1 MFIYIQSLLDAW
13 TSPFSMDEGKW
24 NTITVIH
31 YHKDMEICHEY
42 TYTEVYEHLYA
53 NLLKLLYSLDKDD
66 YMIELRPGAYRICDS
81 EGRLIARNFQIRL
94 ISDKANALYLTEM
107 NL

>member
-13 TSPFSMDEGKW
+13 TSPFSMDEGRW
-24 NTITVIH
+24 NTLMVI
-31 YHKDMEICHEY
+31 YHKDMDIYHEY
-42 TYTEVYEHLYA
+42 TYTESYTDLLA
-53 NLLKLLYSLDKDD
+53 NLVKFLYSLDKND
-66 YMIELRPGAYRICDS
+66 YMIELKPGAYRICDS
-81 EGRLIARNFQIRL
+81 EGRLIVRNFQVRL